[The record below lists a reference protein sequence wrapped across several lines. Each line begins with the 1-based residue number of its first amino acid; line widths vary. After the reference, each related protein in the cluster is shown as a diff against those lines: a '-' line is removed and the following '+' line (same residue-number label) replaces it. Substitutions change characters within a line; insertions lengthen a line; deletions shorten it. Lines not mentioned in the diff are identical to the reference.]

1 MRCRARTH
9 KEPILLGV
17 DLGTSRLK
25 LAAVTP
31 TGKVIA
37 TASAAYP
44 TNRSASGH
52 AEQDPDRWWAGF
64 RGALVGLGRS
74 IGPGA
79 LEGISAIGVA
89 GQMHGLVAVD
99 LRGRHVRPCMT
110 WEDSRATAELD
121 EVRGR
126 ISAERVALLS
136 GSPLAAGFAAG
147 LARWLVRH
155 ETASARRS
163 RWLLQPKDW
172 LRFQLTGEAA
182 TEPSDASG
190 TLLFDVIAGE
200 WSPELMVAFDVESR
214 LLPPIVPS
222 ASVAGR
228 LMPRV
233 AAELGL
239 PARLPVVAGGGD
251 APAAALGAGIRVG
264 HPGERGLLSFGTAAQ
279 IAVPTGQ
286 PTPDPLCAYQ
296 LFRHVIE
303 GEWLMVAAIPSA
315 GSSIAWLA
323 RLLLP
328 DLESGPAIGQL
339 IAEAVSVPPGARGIL
354 FIPQLLGRR
363 SPRVD
368 PRAAGAF
375 VGLRAQH
382 RRPELARAVLEG
394 VGFALKDGLDA
405 LRDHGLR
412 PNTLSLVG
420 GAGDSDVWPRIL
432 SAILDV
438 RIERLADIAGAALG
452 AAALAAEG
460 AGIARAASLTATP
473 TGTAVEQSQAD
484 IATFRAI
491 HESRW
496 AHAIA
501 VLG

>member
-1 MRCRARTH
+1 M
-9 KEPILLGV
+9 LLGI

-25 LAAVTP
+25 LAAVAP
-31 TGKVIA
+31 TGRVVA

-44 TNRSASGH
+44 TIRSASGH
-52 AEQDPDRWWAGF
+52 AEQDPDQWWAGF
-64 RGALVGLGRS
+64 RAALVGLGAS
-74 IGPGA
+74 IGPRA
-79 LEGISAIGVA
+79 LEGIGAIGVA
-89 GQMHGLVAVD
+89 GQMHGVVAVD
-99 LRGRHVRPCMT
+99 SRGRHVRPCMT

-121 EVRGR
+121 QVRGR
-126 ISAERVALLS
+126 ISVERAAQLS
-136 GSPLAAGFAAG
+136 GSPLSAGFAAG

-155 ETASARRS
+155 EPASARRS

-172 LRFQLTGEAA
+172 LRFRLTGEAA

-190 TLLFDVIAGE
+190 TLLSDVNAGA
-200 WSPELMVAFDVESR
+200 WSSELLEAFEVESR
-214 LLPPIVPS
+214 LLPPIIPS
-222 ASVAGR
+222 ASVAGW
-228 LMPRV
+228 LLPSV

-239 PARLPVVAGGGD
+239 PPRLPVVAGGGD
-251 APAAALGAGIRVG
+251 SPAAALGAGIRVG
-264 HPGERGLLSFGTAAQ
+264 HSGNRGLLSFGTAAQ
-279 IAVPTGQ
+279 IAVPTDK

-323 RLLLP
+323 QLLLP
-328 DLESGPAIGQL
+328 NLEAGPAIGKL
-339 IAEAVSVPPGARGIL
+339 IAEAAGVPPGAGGIL

-368 PRAAGAF
+368 PGAAGAF

-382 RRPELARAVLEG
+382 GRPELARAALEG
-394 VGFALKDGLDA
+394 VGFALRDGLDA
-405 LRDHGLR
+405 LTALGSR
-412 PNTLSLVG
+412 PDTLSLVG

-438 RIERLADIAGAALG
+438 QIERLPDVAGAALG

-460 AGIARAASLTATP
+460 AGIARATALAGTP
-473 TGTAVEQSQAD
+473 TGTTVERSQAEV
-484 IATFRAI
+484 ATFRAI

-496 AHAIA
+496 AQAIA
-501 VLG
+501 ALG